1 MRCWW
6 GNRSSVPMMS
16 APRFESCWEN
26 LRKRRTHEESLDP
39 VAIGFLVLGGCANQE
54 IKESAV
60 QWDQWL
66 GSTKDARIKE
76 MGIPTRCHSFKDGGE
91 VCEWTVPTQDGKPK
105 PSA

>member
-1 MRCWW
+1 M
-6 GNRSSVPMMS
+6 
-16 APRFESCWEN
+16 
-26 LRKRRTHEESLDP
+26 KSLWIP
-39 VAIGFLVLGGCANQE
+39 FAIGFLVLGGCANQE

-91 VCEWTVPTQDGKPK
+91 VCEWTMPTQDGKTETIGLTFDAK
-105 PSA
+105 GHACQWAYRGFYGQGKSKATCPS